1 MRPVARAAAVFAL
14 VAAGAVGVRLFA
26 PWLLEPRAA
35 LEWLRG
41 MSPAAQ
47 VGAYLLAYL
56 LVTSLAVPAF
66 TMAIVAGVAW
76 GLPWGWVICFVG
88 ANVASNVH
96 FFVGRTLGA
105 ERISAW
111 LEKKGVDQRIDKN
124 TFTAMLVLRALPVPF
139 ILPNLAAGAAGVRWH
154 IFLFGSGLGHVP
166 GVTAV
171 TVLSAQVYAGVA
183 GAKTDALLWATAGIA
198 LFLGTALLTRWLR
211 NRGRPPA

>member
-1 MRPVARAAAVFAL
+1 VVFGLVGCGAIAL
-14 VAAGAVGVRLFA
+14 RIFA
-26 PWLLEPRAA
+26 PAVLEPRAA

-47 VGAYLLAYL
+47 VGAYVAAYF
-56 LVTSLAVPAF
+56 VITSLAVPGF

-76 GLPWGWVICFVG
+76 GLPWGWVICFFA
-88 ANVASNVH
+88 ANVASNLH
-96 FFVGRTLGA
+96 FFIGRALGA

-111 LEKKGVDQRIDKN
+111 LAKKGLDQRFDKN
-124 TFTAMLVLRALPVPF
+124 TFTAMLVLRALPLPF
-139 ILPNLAAGAAGVRWH
+139 IVPNLAAGAAGVRWH

-183 GAKTDALLWATAGIA
+183 GAKTHAMLWAAGGIA
-198 LFLGTALLTRWLR
+198 LFLGTALLTRYLR
-211 NRGRPPA
+211 KSAVGQR